1 MAGQNGSIVQIDYNN
16 AFFDIFTSLAKL
28 GLIMV
33 YFYLC
38 DRWVLLSANI
48 LVFRSTSIFI
58 NSITDNLIVKLFKKQ
73 WKGITR

>member
-1 MAGQNGSIVQIDYNN
+1 MIFLTPSAEMAGQNGSIVQIDYNN

-38 DRWVLLSANI
+38 DR
-48 LVFRSTSIFI
+48 
-58 NSITDNLIVKLFKKQ
+58 
-73 WKGITR
+73 